1 MIPKIL
7 YQVNPD
13 RNVPWNDLPPL
24 PARKELYLTVEVL
37 VKFVFTQPLAKVKHF
52 VDAGIYAEN
61 TARDYLNRLCNL
73 KILEKKEIEDHH
85 YYLNIEL
92 YRILTE

>member
-1 MIPKIL
+1 LIPKIL

-24 PARKELYLTVEVL
+24 PVRKELYLTVEVL
-37 VKFVFTQPLAKVKHF
+37 VKFIFTQPLTKVKHF

-61 TARDYLNRLCNL
+61 TARDYLNRLCDL